1 MQKYIL
7 IDSCY
12 WFGLFDV
19 KDQYKDYSNEVK
31 DVING
36 HKLIIPFPSL
46 YEVLNS
52 KFIRNKI
59 ALNSIEN
66 LIKSGDIILLE
77 DEIYRQN
84 ALENVYSIYRTQLPQ
99 ISLVDSIIREIL
111 SDTDIKIDVLVTYNE
126 KDFKDVCDKRRITI
140 LP

>member
-1 MQKYIL
+1 M

-31 DVING
+31 DIIKG
-36 HKLIIPFPSL
+36 HKLIIPYPSL

-52 KFIRNKI
+52 KFIRNKL
-59 ALNSIEN
+59 ALNSIER

-77 DEIYRQN
+77 DEIYREK
-84 ALENVYSIYRTQLPQ
+84 ALENVYSIYRTRLPQ

-111 SDTDIKIDVLVTYNE
+111 SDKEIKIDALVTYNE
-126 KDFKDVCDKRRITI
+126 KDFKDICDVRRITI